1 MMEESS
7 KVKGLATPL
16 KRLGTRYPSWRF
28 VSLPVKRVSVE
39 RKGAG
44 VVGRVQSEGREKK
57 DLRCED

>member
-1 MMEESS
+1 MEESS

-44 VVGRVQSEGREKK
+44 VVG
-57 DLRCED
+57 